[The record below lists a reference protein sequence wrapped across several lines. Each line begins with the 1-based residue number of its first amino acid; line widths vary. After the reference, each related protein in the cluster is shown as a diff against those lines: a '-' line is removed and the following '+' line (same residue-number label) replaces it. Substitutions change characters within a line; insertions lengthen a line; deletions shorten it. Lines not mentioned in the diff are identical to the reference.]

1 MFELSSTR
9 VSKLCFHLAIDVAV
23 GEVRF
28 MIGMLMRVIYIY
40 TILGLLYRRFVICE
54 FAIHRYILFVIYI
67 LVIKRG
73 SYRYFG
79 VPHIP
84 VEVCLYLVA
93 EHQNTMHK
101 LHQCLFFFFLF
112 PGCQYVSRSFHWGHK
127 GLLRRHQDYRSQFN
141 RGRGAYQFTVKT

>member
-67 LVIKRG
+67 LVIKRD

-93 EHQNTMHK
+93 EHQICINYTSV
-101 LHQCLFFFFLF
+101 CFFFPF
-112 PGCQYVSRSFHWGHK
+112 PRLPVCIKILPLG
-127 GLLRRHQDYRSQFN
+127 
-141 RGRGAYQFTVKT
+141 T